1 MLFLFA
7 HRCLRRL
14 SPLVDPGL
22 LRLPE
27 VLPSHAVAL
36 IVNVVMC
43 SLLFFLAIELELV
56 IGLSALTAGAALVPL
71 AAALVIAS
79 PIVGRITDR
88 RSTRS
93 TVVLGA
99 TLLGS
104 SQAGL
109 ALLVDRGSLALVIG
123 RTVTTGV
130 AMAWRPPGARVAG
143 NPGRAL
149 RRPRDQRGLAAGAAV
164 IAWFWLPRHRASPE
178 QQSTFTRSSDQ
189 DTKLQVT
196 NPLKEPT

>member
-7 HRCLRRL
+7 HRCLRRP

-22 LRLPE
+22 LRLPG

-88 RSTRS
+88 R
-93 TVVLGA
+93 
-99 TLLGS
+99 
-104 SQAGL
+104 
-109 ALLVDRGSLALVIG
+109 
-123 RTVTTGV
+123 
-130 AMAWRPPGARVAG
+130 
-143 NPGRAL
+143 
-149 RRPRDQRGLAAGAAV
+149 
-164 IAWFWLPRHRASPE
+164 
-178 QQSTFTRSSDQ
+178 
-189 DTKLQVT
+189 
-196 NPLKEPT
+196 